1 MTPKLFGSW
10 PRHIPVLIAGGGPV
24 GMTLAALLARYGIAS
39 LVVELDASYC
49 AGSRAICMSRRSQ
62 EIFAWIGADKPLLE
76 KGLPWEGGR
85 SYFRDREV
93 LHFQMP
99 NEPTQ
104 RFAPMVNIQQ
114 FYAEEFA
121 HQAALALEGLVDVR
135 WSSKVIA
142 VRPQVDGAQVD
153 IESAD
158 GVQTV
163 EADWLVACDGG
174 RSTVR
179 EQLGLQLEGTQYEGR
194 YVIVDV
200 VQKTRRAVERLA
212 WFDPPSNPGST
223 ILMHRQPDDVW
234 RIDYQIRDD
243 EDPVEAVK
251 PENVLPRVQSHL
263 SMIGEDAPWKP
274 LWISIYNAK
283 CLTLPSYRHGRV
295 VFAGD
300 AAHLVPIFGVRGLN
314 SGLDDAGNLAWKLA
328 LVQQGQAADSL
339 LDSYST
345 ERVQATRENI
355 VYGAKST
362 EFMAPPHDGFKLLRE
377 AALRLATVDAAISTL
392 LNPRQSTP
400 VEYTGSALNLPK
412 QPDELSGGIHAGL
425 PAPEARLQGIGGD
438 VHLTSCFGTGFV
450 VLYFAAR
457 EGLPAELAAL
467 ASLEQTSPASVQ
479 VICIA
484 SQGQPGLNTWVDVAG
499 QARARYGVTDGGA
512 CLVRPDGYVMG
523 HWKVAQAAD
532 IAAALR
538 PFQQGNMAALQQQ
551 GNTSALPTRQRT
563 PKITTASPTT
573 QSVPI
578 TITSK
583 HTPPVSPSAHLDQNY
598 AALAEAVARVGEVK
612 APLFLATLALALLSR
627 QADSK
632 EGSRLIAQAECLA
645 NA

>member
-1 MTPKLFGSW
+1 MEKPLSSDSPEW
-10 PRHIPVLIAGGGPV
+10 PSRVPVLIAGGGPV
-24 GMTLAALLARYGIAS
+24 GMTLAALLASYGIAS
-39 LVVELDASYC
+39 LVVEADDGYC

-62 EIFAWIGADKPLLE
+62 EILGWVGADKPLVE
-76 KGLPWEGGR
+76 KGLSWVGGR

-99 NEPTQ
+99 SEPTQ

-121 HQAALALEGLVDVR
+121 HKAALAQGGLVDVR
-135 WSSKVIA
+135 WSSKVTA
-142 VRPQVDGAQVD
+142 VRPEAGGAQVD
-153 IESAD
+153 IQAPN
-158 GVQTV
+158 GPHTV
-163 EADWLVACDGG
+163 HADWVVACDGG

-200 VQKTRRAVERLA
+200 VQKTRREVERLA

-263 SMIGEDAPWKP
+263 SMIGENEPWEP

-295 VFAGD
+295 LFAGD

-328 LVQQGQAADSL
+328 LVQTGRAPDVL

-345 ERVQATRENI
+345 ERVQAARENI

-362 EFMAPPHDGFKLLRE
+362 EFMAPPDYGFRLLRE
-377 AALRLATVDAAISTL
+377 AALRLATEDAAVNSL

-400 VEYTGSALNLPK
+400 VEYVGSPLN
-412 QPDELSGGIHAGL
+412 QTAHESAFEGGARAGM
-425 PAPEARLQGIGGD
+425 PAPEALLRAERGD
-438 VHLTSCFGTGFV
+438 VHLTSRFGEGFV
-450 VLYFAAR
+450 VLHFAEQA
-457 EGLPAELAAL
+457 GLPQDIAAL
-467 ASLEQTSPASVQ
+467 ATPGEQGPAAVK

-484 SQGQPGLNTWVDVAG
+484 GQGEPAANTLVDALG
-499 QARARYGVTDGGA
+499 QARERYGAVDGSA
-512 CLVRPDGYVMG
+512 FVVRPDGYLLG
-523 HWKVAQAAD
+523 RWKSAAAAD
-532 IAAALR
+532 IDAALK
-538 PFQQGNMAALQQQ
+538 
-551 GNTSALPTRQRT
+551 SYRQ
-563 PKITTASPTT
+563 
-573 QSVPI
+573 
-578 TITSK
+578 
-583 HTPPVSPSAHLDQNY
+583 
-598 AALAEAVARVGEVK
+598 ALAA
-612 APLFLATLALALLSR
+612 S
-627 QADSK
+627 
-632 EGSRLIAQAECLA
+632 LA
-645 NA
+645 NPS